1 MEHRSSTHLLLFF
14 TFLYV
19 FWSQAIALPPL
30 GSYSTIRLGN
40 RIPFDGQS
48 ESDHT
53 QSSLKPEADGV
64 LQTALPEN
72 EKFYFDMSRAI
83 DRNTRHAD
91 GLFTSG
97 YSKLLGQLSARKY
110 LESLIGKRIGNNNPL
125 DEQVPVKRHSDA
137 VFTDNYSRL
146 RQQMAVKKYLDS
158 VLTGKRSQEDLNQP
172 NLRDEVELLEPAFSE
187 NYDDVTVDD
196 LSFLNRLP
204 LNL

>member
-1 MEHRSSTHLLLFF
+1 DSKSHIVAVLFGIFLCESTAWFPSAF
-14 TFLYV
+14 
-19 FWSQAIALPPL
+19 
-30 GSYSTIRLGN
+30 RLGN

-83 DRNTRHAD
+83 DSPCKVMLINS
-91 GLFTSG
+91 LM
-97 YSKLLGQLSARKY
+97 LSALSCLKQRLFNK
-110 LESLIGKRIGNNNPL
+110 ENNNPL

-204 LNL
+204 LVG